1 MIKLATVFSGIGAI
15 EHALQRMNIENEIV
29 FACDNGDV
37 EILTKNIGMNLDVI
51 DEELTELQGI
61 IANIKFDDEVESIY
75 KNQLSDMLIQAKKEF
90 CEISSFLLHLNI
102 GDIDQIKTILKTI
115 TKMEDVKP
123 IRIKEYKSFLN
134 ELKVGSNNQIKLKH
148 LQLVLEVLNDYKKDN
163 LLENLNIA
171 DKYNSSD
178 QIQWEKVT
186 ELLYNEYQI
195 LESINGKKLIR
206 NVQDLSQRTSQ
217 LHEKINYLKV
227 QKQLESFG
235 TDWNARKKYV
245 DSLYM
250 GQEKRNKVKQ
260 SYMENYHLSEENFHW
275 NVAFL
280 NGNQYKNQVDLFVG
294 GSPCQS
300 FSLVGKQ
307 RGLEDTRGTL
317 FYEYARLIDEI
328 KPKVFIYENVRA
340 VSRVEKFQMMAQK
353 NNALLQLKEEFGL
366 ELY

>member
-61 IANIKFDDEVESIY
+61 IVNIKFDDEIESIY
-75 KNQLSDMLIQAKKEF
+75 KNQLSDMLIQAKEEF
-90 CEISSFLLHLNI
+90 CEISSSLLHLSI
-102 GDIDQIKTILKTI
+102 GNIDQIKTILKTI
-115 TKMEDVKP
+115 TEMEGVKP

-134 ELKVGSNNQIKLKH
+134 ELKEGSNNQIKLKH

-178 QIQWEKVT
+178 QIQWEKVA

-195 LESINGKKLIR
+195 LESVNGKKLIR

-235 TDWNARKKYV
+235 TDWNARKNMLI
-245 DSLYM
+245 LYIWD
-250 GQEKRNKVKQ
+250 KK
-260 SYMENYHLSEENFHW
+260 
-275 NVAFL
+275 
-280 NGNQYKNQVDLFVG
+280 NG
-294 GSPCQS
+294 
-300 FSLVGKQ
+300 
-307 RGLEDTRGTL
+307 TR
-317 FYEYARLIDEI
+317 
-328 KPKVFIYENVRA
+328 
-340 VSRVEKFQMMAQK
+340 
-353 NNALLQLKEEFGL
+353 
-366 ELY
+366 